1 MEDIIIEDKF
11 FDDKFII
18 QSNDKD
24 KIKFILKDD
33 KLKNSYILSQKF
45 HLKLK
50 IIKVGLVDIFQ
61 KVKMNYILNVSD
73 GNKR

>member
-24 KIKFILKDD
+24 KIKFILKTF
-33 KLKNSYILSQKF
+33 S
-45 HLKLK
+45 
-50 IIKVGLVDIFQ
+50 
-61 KVKMNYILNVSD
+61 
-73 GNKR
+73 

>member
-11 FDDKFII
+11 FDGKFII

-33 KLKNSYILSQKF
+33 KLKKLIHSQP
-45 HLKLK
+45 K
-50 IIKVGLVDIFQ
+50 ISFK
-61 KVKMNYILNVSD
+61 
-73 GNKR
+73 KR